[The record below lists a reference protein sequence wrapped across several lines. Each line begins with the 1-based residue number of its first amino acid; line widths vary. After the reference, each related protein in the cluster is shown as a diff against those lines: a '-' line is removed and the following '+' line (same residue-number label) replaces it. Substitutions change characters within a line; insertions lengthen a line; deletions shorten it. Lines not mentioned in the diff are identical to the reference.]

1 MESIT
6 ININT
11 TNQIFVEQGEQ
22 ELARILRDL
31 ADGIES
37 GAIDEQGAMIH
48 DLNGNLVGTLTIENE
63 EE

>member
-1 MESIT
+1 MQSIT

-22 ELARILRDL
+22 ELARILREL

-37 GAIDEQGAMIH
+37 GAIDEQGTIIR
-48 DLNGNLVGTLTIENE
+48 DLNGNRIGTLTTES
-63 EE
+63 